1 MNRKTELGK
10 IGEDLACGYLVE
22 KGYKIIERNWKKPWG
37 ELDIIARGRDKT
49 LVFVEVKTMKHFTS
63 GIKPE
68 DQMTAAKLQKV
79 RRAASLYAGSGR
91 TAVGRGGWRIDAL
104 ALTVNLKENG
114 GCALASLAHYENI

>member
-37 ELDIIARGRDKT
+37 ELDIIARGPDKT

-68 DQMTAAKLQKV
+68 DQMTAAKLGKV

-91 TAVGRGGWRIDAL
+91 TTVSKRGWRIDAL
-104 ALTVNLKENG
+104 ALTVNLKEDG
-114 GCALASLAHYENI
+114 EYTLASIAHYENI